1 MAERVPVIIIFAPTA
16 TGKTAM
22 TLELFGKG
30 SLFNFKYGSEV
41 ISCDSQAVYKYFD
54 IGTAKPSPQEQNL
67 VPHHLI
73 DFVDPEIQ
81 FGLGEF
87 LPEADRICREIL
99 SRRKIPVLC
108 GGTGFYVRN
117 FLLGSPKTP
126 ESNPEIRRQIKEK
139 LAALG
144 KRALYAELETI
155 DPASAAKINVND
167 EYRICR
173 ALEVFHT
180 CGKPLSS
187 FSLSA
192 ELRKEYDFLTIIL
205 SRPREE
211 LYRRIDERVEKMFR
225 DGLVS
230 EIENLSKMGYGK
242 DTPAMK
248 AIGYSEFFEGDLSVD
263 QIKEKIKS
271 DSHHYAKK
279 QYAFMRGIPGAHFVD
294 ADDIKGISLLVGEF
308 INRQLL

>member
-1 MAERVPVIIIFAPTA
+1 M
-16 TGKTAM
+16 
-22 TLELFGKG
+22 
-30 SLFNFKYGSEV
+30 
-41 ISCDSQAVYKYFD
+41 CQ
-54 IGTAKPSPQEQNL
+54 SP
-67 VPHHLI
+67 
-73 DFVDPEIQ
+73 
-81 FGLGEF
+81 
-87 LPEADRICREIL
+87 
-99 SRRKIPVLC
+99 
-108 GGTGFYVRN
+108 
-117 FLLGSPKTP
+117 
-126 ESNPEIRRQIKEK
+126 
-139 LAALG
+139 
-144 KRALYAELETI
+144 
-155 DPASAAKINVND
+155 
-167 EYRICR
+167 
-173 ALEVFHT
+173 
-180 CGKPLSS
+180 
-187 FSLSA
+187 
-192 ELRKEYDFLTIIL
+192 KEYDFLTIIL

-263 QIKEKIKS
+263 QIKEKIKN

>member
-16 TGKTAM
+16 SGKTAM
-22 TLELFGKG
+22 TLELFGEG
-30 SLFNFKYGSEV
+30 SLFDFKYGCEI

-54 IGTAKPSPQEQNL
+54 IGTAKPSLQEQKL

-87 LPEADRICREIL
+87 ILEADRICREIL
-99 SRRKIPVLC
+99 SRKKIPVLC

-139 LAALG
+139 LTALG
-144 KRALYAELETI
+144 RQALYAELETI
-155 DPASAAKINVND
+155 DPISAAKINVND

-211 LYRRIDERVEKMFR
+211 LYRRIDERVEKMFG

-230 EIENLSKMGYGK
+230 EIENLRKMGYGK

-248 AIGYSEFFEGDLSVD
+248 AIGYSEFFEGNLSIE
-263 QIKEKIKS
+263 QIKEKIKN

-279 QYAFMRGIPGAHFVD
+279 QYTFMRGIPGAHMVD
-294 ADDIKGISLLVGEF
+294 ADDVESVSSLVGEF